1 MSNRTDK
8 SVERD
13 ISVSPNGAEFG
24 FKPTD
29 AVVIAVLF
37 AEMRSVKP
45 RQNCIKSSR
54 SGGNIPCMYRHGGT
68 CTIRRMIFQRERTT
82 SKTA

>member
-24 FKPTD
+24 FKPTN

-45 RQNCIKSSR
+45 IQKSSR
-54 SGGNIPCMYRHGGT
+54 SGVIPRVCTATAVR
-68 CTIRRMIFQRERTT
+68 TIRRMIFQRERTT
-82 SKTA
+82 PKTA